1 MMKEQER
8 VVFVDYVR
16 VVAPLLVM
24 LVHASENFYAA
35 DASGLAGSVSELA
48 CESNRFWVAF
58 WDGGV
63 SRYCVPL
70 FMMIS
75 AYLLVPMR
83 AGQTMESFY
92 KRRFKHILPP
102 FIVFLLAYSLLP
114 LLWGAMTWE
123 QSLADLKTIPWNFTS
138 MSGILWFMYPLISLY
153 LIIPVVSPWLERSRP
168 REELIFIGLFAVSTC
183 MPWLHRY
190 VSAELWGECFWN
202 HYHMLWYCSGFI
214 GYLVLAHYIRV
225 HLTWSRR
232 KRAWVGLVSLLVG
245 SVFTGWAFWWKGV
258 PGEVINTPDLEWA
271 WEFCMPNVLVSTFGA
286 FLLFTCIRQEH
297 APKWIVQV
305 SRMSYGMYLMH
316 MLFLAPI
323 ASYIVNGDQAN
334 PLIPVGLAIPVI
346 AVLTYICCALT
357 SKLISLLPG
366 SRWIIG
372 C

>member
-286 FLLFTCIRQEH
+286 CSEVDCAGEPDVLWRLSH
-297 APKWIVQV
+297 A
-305 SRMSYGMYLMH
+305 H
-316 MLFLAPI
+316 
-323 ASYIVNGDQAN
+323 
-334 PLIPVGLAIPVI
+334 
-346 AVLTYICCALT
+346 AV
-357 SKLISLLPG
+357 PG
-366 SRWIIG
+366 SNSLVYSKRGPGKSPDPRWVG
-372 C
+372 HPSDSRTDLHLLCADLEAHFAPARQQVDYRLLSLFCPSSM

>member
-153 LIIPVVSPWLERSRP
+153 LIIPVVSPLS
-168 REELIFIGLFAVSTC
+168 LIHI
-183 MPWLHRY
+183 
-190 VSAELWGECFWN
+190 
-202 HYHMLWYCSGFI
+202 
-214 GYLVLAHYIRV
+214 
-225 HLTWSRR
+225 
-232 KRAWVGLVSLLVG
+232 
-245 SVFTGWAFWWKGV
+245 
-258 PGEVINTPDLEWA
+258 
-271 WEFCMPNVLVSTFGA
+271 
-286 FLLFTCIRQEH
+286 
-297 APKWIVQV
+297 
-305 SRMSYGMYLMH
+305 
-316 MLFLAPI
+316 
-323 ASYIVNGDQAN
+323 
-334 PLIPVGLAIPVI
+334 
-346 AVLTYICCALT
+346 
-357 SKLISLLPG
+357 
-366 SRWIIG
+366 
-372 C
+372 